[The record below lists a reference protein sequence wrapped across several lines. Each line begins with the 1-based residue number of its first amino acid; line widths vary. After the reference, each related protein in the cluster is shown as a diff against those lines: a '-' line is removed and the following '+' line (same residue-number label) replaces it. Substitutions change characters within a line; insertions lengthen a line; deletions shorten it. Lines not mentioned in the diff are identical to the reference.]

1 MSVHDRR
8 RWFLVGLAILTLVA
22 VTDLYLNAKQIG
34 HAFSRGFDVKDGPSK
49 VIR

>member
-1 MSVHDRR
+1 MHDRR

-34 HAFSRGFDVKDGPSK
+34 HDFFRGFDVKDGPQQI
-49 VIR
+49 IR